1 MSDVVELVPCVK
13 ADLFDIFGFYVTAKK
28 IKDGIELDCGES
40 CTMTFMRL
48 KRLSEIFNT
57 DRIDVNSEII
67 SGGYCET
74 CSYEST
80 SIRVQ
85 ILKPLPEDNQ

>member
-1 MSDVVELVPCVK
+1 MADEVELVPSIK
-13 ADLFDIFGFYVTAKK
+13 ANLLDIFGFYVTAKK

-40 CTMTFMRL
+40 CTMTFVRL
-48 KRLSEIFNT
+48 KRLSEIFST
-57 DRIDVNSEII
+57 DRIDVNSELIR
-67 SGGYCET
+67 GGYCET

-85 ILKPLPEDNQ
+85 ILKPEDSE